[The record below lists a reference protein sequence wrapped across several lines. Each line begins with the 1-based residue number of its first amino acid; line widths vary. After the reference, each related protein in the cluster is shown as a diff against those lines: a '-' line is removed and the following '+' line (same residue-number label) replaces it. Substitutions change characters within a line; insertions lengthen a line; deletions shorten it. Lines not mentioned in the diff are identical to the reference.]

1 MTTPPS
7 SPSPGAKALAYAED
21 KLGVNSIY
29 ETALTKRNELDDILS
44 ELSELRDK
52 KRALALSLEDKEMA
66 VAADEWGKHPDMAV
80 TRMEK
85 HVKVAF
91 SNDGEIREMREALA
105 KVSGDIEGREF
116 DKEMLET
123 DIKIAVARLHELGG
137 YFQYLAA
144 IKTSR

>member
-1 MTTPPS
+1 MTDTA
-7 SPSPGAKALAYAED
+7 PSPALKALTYAEEQ
-21 KLGVNSIY
+21 LGVHTVYN
-29 ETALTKRNELDDILS
+29 EVLAKRNDLDEVLS
-44 ELSELRDK
+44 EISELRDK
-52 KRALALSLEDKEMA
+52 KRSLQMSLEDKEMA

-80 TRMEK
+80 SRMEK

-91 SNDGEIREMREALA
+91 SNDGEIRGMREELA

-116 DKEMLET
+116 DRDMLET

-137 YFQYLAA
+137 YLQYLAA